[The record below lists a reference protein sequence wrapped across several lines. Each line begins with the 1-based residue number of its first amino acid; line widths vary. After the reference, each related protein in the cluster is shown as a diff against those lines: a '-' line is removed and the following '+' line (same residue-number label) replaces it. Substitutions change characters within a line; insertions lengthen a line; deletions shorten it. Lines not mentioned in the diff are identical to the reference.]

1 MNLLPLDPDQLLS
14 TTRAV
19 RKRIDFDRPVER
31 EVIEECMAMALQA
44 PTASNSQ
51 PWQFVIVTDAD
62 TKLAIAELYR
72 KSYAAY
78 AGPMPDAEALA
89 TPQGRMRMSSQYLAD
104 RFHEVPAF
112 VIPCV
117 FGRLD
122 ELPGDSQSAM
132 YGSIVQAGWSFC
144 LAARARS
151 MGTCWT
157 TLHLTYER
165 EVAEILGIP
174 FAEVTQTSLITL
186 GYTLGTEFKAAA
198 RGDLSEVVRWDHW

>member
-1 MNLLPLDPDQLLS
+1 MDLLPLDPDQLLS

-19 RKRIDFDRPVER
+19 RKRLDFDRSVSR
-31 EVIEECMAMALQA
+31 ETIEECLTMALQA

-51 PWQFVIVTDAD
+51 PWRFMIVTEPT

-78 AGPMPDAEALA
+78 AGPMPDAAALA
-89 TPQGRMRMSSQYLAD
+89 TPQGRMRTSSQYLAD

-117 FGRLD
+117 TGRL
-122 ELPGDSQSAM
+122 ETLPSDSQSAL

-144 LAARARS
+144 LAARARGL
-151 MGTCWT
+151 GTCWT
-157 TLHLTYER
+157 TLHLAFER
-165 EVAEILGIP
+165 EAAEILGIP
-174 FAEVTQTSLITL
+174 FGEVTQTSLITL
-186 GYTLGTEFKAAA
+186 GYTLGTDFKPAR
-198 RGDLSEVVRWDHW
+198 RGDLSEVVRWERW

>member
-1 MNLLPLDPDQLLS
+1 MDLLPLDPDQLLS

-19 RKRIDFDRPVER
+19 RKRLDFDRPVER

-51 PWQFVIVTDAD
+51 PWQFVIVTDAA

-89 TPQGRMRMSSQYLAD
+89 TPQGRMRTSAQYLAD

-117 FGRLD
+117 SGRLT
-122 ELPGDSQSAM
+122 ELPADSQSAM

-157 TLHLTYER
+157 TLHLAYER

-186 GYTLGTEFKAAA
+186 GYTLGTDFKAAA
-198 RGDLSEVVRWDHW
+198 RGDW